1 MLNGQVECWVQDF
14 WNEMNNGSPVPQSQF
29 YTQLDAY
36 INNTQIGQDQ
46 YNDYLIGYINGELRF
61 MRIKSLSPED
71 QSQGYDRM
79 NSLYNDWENLI
90 KSYNGGSP
98 QGINKAYQSGGYPWA
113 WLVTQRELVTGAIQ
127 GILISI
133 FFSFIVIL
141 ASTLNII
148 SSVYSII
155 CITCIILSVVGT
167 IQMLGWS
174 IGVTEAIAVVII
186 VGFSVDYVV
195 HLANHYVESVYI
207 DKFRRMKDALTGIG
221 ISIFSGAITTIAS
234 SIFLFLATIKFFE
247 SFAILVLATIL
258 FSLLFSLVL
267 FSSINFWIGPS
278 GNFGNAKHYIVT
290 PLIKKLKECCKKKNV
305 NEDNSKDE
313 QHESEDYH
321 V

>member
-1 MLNGQVECWVQDF
+1 M
-14 WNEMNNGSPVPQSQF
+14 
-29 YTQLDAY
+29 
-36 INNTQIGQDQ
+36 IG
-46 YNDYLIGYINGELRF
+46 
-61 MRIKSLSPED
+61 
-71 QSQGYDRM
+71 
-79 NSLYNDWENLI
+79 
-90 KSYNGGSP
+90 
-98 QGINKAYQSGGYPWA
+98 WA
-113 WLVTQRELVTGAIQ
+113 
-127 GILISI
+127 
-133 FFSFIVIL
+133 
-141 ASTLNII
+141 
-148 SSVYSII
+148 
-155 CITCIILSVVGT
+155 
-167 IQMLGWS
+167 LG
-174 IGVTEAIAVVII
+174 VMEAIAVVII

-207 DKFRRMKDALTGIG
+207 DRFRRMKDALTGIG

-247 SFAILVLATIL
+247 SFAILFLSTIL

-313 QHESEDYH
+313 QHESEDYK

>member
-36 INNTQIGQDQ
+36 INTTQIGQDQ
-46 YNDYLIGYINGELRF
+46 YNDKMIGYIDGELRF

-71 QSQGYDRM
+71 ESQGYDQM
-79 NSLYNDWENLI
+79 NALYDKWEKQM
-90 KSYNGGSP
+90 KSYNQGSFR
-98 QGINKAYQSGGYPWA
+98 GIDKAYQTGGYSWA
-113 WLVTQRELVTGAIQ
+113 WLVTQRELVRGAIR
-127 GILISI
+127 GIFISMV
-133 FFSFIVIL
+133 FSFIVIL
-141 ASTLNII
+141 ASTLNIV
-148 SSVYSII
+148 SAAYSIL
-155 CITCIILSVVGT
+155 CIACIIISVVGT

-174 IGVTEAIAVVII
+174 IGVAEAVAVVII

-207 DKFRRMKDALTGIG
+207 DRYRRMKDALTGIG

-290 PLIKKLKECCKKKNV
+290 PLMKKLKECCKKKREEEN
-305 NEDNSKDE
+305 NNGEEDDPEDNQE
-313 QHESEDYH
+313 
-321 V
+321 